1 MTDKEAMK
9 LLALIKVAYPSAYKD
24 LDKDMTIATVKMW
37 QSTFPDTPY
46 VIMEMAFENY
56 RRSKKFPPTVADI
69 FEELENLYW
78 GASFE
83 ANIAKQRKDELAIKK
98 CLFIMNNT
106 DHHRRESINHIQI
119 DRISND
125 MLIGSEKK
133 FLIEEN

>member
-1 MTDKEAMK
+1 MTEKESMK
-9 LLALIKVAYPSAYKD
+9 LLALIKLAYPSAYKD

-78 GASFE
+78 GAMLE
-83 ANIAKQRKDELAIKK
+83 LNISKQNHDELAIKK
-98 CLFIMNNT
+98 CRFIMNNT
-106 DHHRRESINHIQI
+106 DHHRRDISHIQI
-119 DRISND
+119 DRISNE

-133 FLIEEN
+133 YLIEEN

>member
-83 ANIAKQRKDELAIKK
+83 ANIAKQRNDELAIKK

-119 DRISND
+119 DRISNE
-125 MLIGSEKK
+125 MLIGTEKK
-133 FLIEEN
+133 YLIEDN

>member
-56 RRSKKFPPTVADI
+56 RRGKKFPPSVADI
-69 FEELENLYW
+69 FEELETLYW
-78 GASFE
+78 GAALE
-83 ANIAKQRKDELAIKK
+83 ANIAKQRNDELAIKK
-98 CLFIMNNT
+98 CLFIMDNT
-106 DHHRRESINHIQI
+106 DHHRRKATNHIQI
-119 DRISND
+119 DRISNE
-125 MLIGSEKK
+125 MLISSEKK
-133 FLIEEN
+133 YLIEEN